1 MLVLVP
7 VERAW
12 SVELLL
18 YRAECSNV
26 VARLPWSPLA
36 LLAVLRLVLVVSSWR
51 HVVVPVFA
59 VFVAWETS
67 RDHVG
72 SSVII
77 KIAPGSLSSS
87 VEASVPAVIIVV
99 AITTGCRDICFVA
112 YGVFSVGPIV
122 GVFQQLRECADFEL
136 S

>member
-7 VERAW
+7 VECAW
-12 SVELLL
+12 SVELLF
-18 YRAECSNV
+18 YRAERSGV
-26 VARLPWSPLA
+26 IARLPWSPFA
-36 LLAVLRLVLVVSSWR
+36 FLAVLRLVLVASSWR
-51 HVVVPVFA
+51 PVIVPASA
-59 VFVAWETS
+59 VSVAWETG

-99 AITTGCRDICFVA
+99 AITTSCRDVCFVA